1 MHFQCKLVLN
11 QFPRR
16 NILVIFKMLLKNWF
30 MWQYDELSLDVG
42 VKLIYTGN
50 APPLAQKLMS
60 LYFSFCIY
68 LVFKIDCNA
77 YLQEYHTS
85 G

>member
-1 MHFQCKLVLN
+1 
-11 QFPRR
+11 
-16 NILVIFKMLLKNWF
+16 
-30 MWQYDELSLDVG
+30 MWQYDEFSLDVG
-42 VKLIYTGN
+42 VKLIYTGS
-50 APPLAQKLMS
+50 APPLAQKLIS
-60 LYFSFCIY
+60 FYFSFCIY

>member
-1 MHFQCKLVLN
+1 
-11 QFPRR
+11 
-16 NILVIFKMLLKNWF
+16 

-77 YLQEYHTS
+77 CLQEYHTS